1 MAYSFP
7 ASLTITQPDD
17 WHLHVRD
24 GVMLA
29 TTVPATARQFKRA
42 IIMPNLAPPVRDA
55 EEAAGYYQRIKAASP
70 RADFEPLMVLYL
82 TDATTPEMVRAAA
95 ASGIVK
101 ACKLYPAHATT
112 NSAHGV
118 TSLENLFATFEAMAE
133 CGLLLLVHGEVTD
146 GEIDIF
152 DRERIFIDRN
162 LRMLVERFPGL
173 KIVFEHIT
181 TAEAADFVLA
191 GPATIAATIT
201 PQHLLYNR
209 NHMLVGGIRPHN
221 YCLPVLKRRSH
232 QQALQQAVAS
242 GSAKFFLGTDS
253 APHLQHTKETS
264 CGCAGCYSAP
274 AAIELYAEIFGELG
288 ILDKLEA
295 FASFNGP
302 DFYGL
307 PRNSGTV
314 TLVREPWQVPD
325 QVAVGQQAL
334 VPFYAG
340 QTLNW
345 KLVTR

>member
-1 MAYSFP
+1 MAVITP
-7 ASLTITQPDD
+7 DSLVITAPDD

-24 GVMLA
+24 GALLA
-29 TTVPATARQFKRA
+29 TTVPATARQFRRA
-42 IIMPNLAPPVRDA
+42 IIMPNLNPPVRDA
-55 EEAAGYYQRIKAASP
+55 AEAASYYQRIKAAAAG
-70 RADFEPLMVLYL
+70 ADFEPLMVLYL
-82 TDATTPEMVRAAA
+82 TDATTPAMVREAAA
-95 ASGIVK
+95 GGLVK

-118 TSLENLFATFEAMAE
+118 TALENLYATFEAMAE
-133 CGLLLLVHGEVTD
+133 CGLLLLVHGEVTEGD
-146 GEIDIF
+146 VDIF
-152 DRERIFIDRN
+152 DREREFIDRK
-162 LRMLVERFPGL
+162 LRQLIARFPGL
-173 KIVFEHIT
+173 KVVFEHIT
-181 TAEAADFVLA
+181 TAEAADFVMS
-191 GPATIAATIT
+191 GPATLAATIT

-232 QQALQQAVAS
+232 QQALQRAVAS

-274 AAIELYAEIFGELG
+274 AALELYAEVFEQLG
-288 ILDKLEA
+288 ALDKFEA
-295 FASFNGP
+295 FASHHGP

-307 PRNSGTV
+307 ARNSGTV
-314 TLVREPWQVPD
+314 TLRRQPWQLAD
-325 QVAVGQQAL
+325 KVAVGDEAL

-345 KLVTR
+345 QLVEA

>member
-1 MAYSFP
+1 MAVITP
-7 ASLTITQPDD
+7 DSLVITAPDD

-24 GVMLA
+24 GALLA
-29 TTVPATARQFKRA
+29 TTVPATARQFRRA
-42 IIMPNLAPPVRDA
+42 IIMPNLNPPVRDA
-55 EEAAGYYQRIKAASP
+55 AEAAGYYQRIKAAAAG
-70 RADFEPLMVLYL
+70 ADFEPLMVLYL
-82 TDATTPEMVRAAA
+82 TDATTPAMVREAAA
-95 ASGIVK
+95 GGLVK

-118 TSLENLFATFEAMAE
+118 TALENLYPTFEAMAE
-133 CGLLLLVHGEVTD
+133 CGLLLLVHGEVTEGD
-146 GEIDIF
+146 VDIF
-152 DRERIFIDRN
+152 DREREFIDRK
-162 LRMLVERFPGL
+162 LRQLIGRFPGL
-173 KIVFEHIT
+173 KVVFEHIT
-181 TAEAADFVLA
+181 TAEAADFVMS
-191 GPATIAATIT
+191 GPATLAATIT

-221 YCLPVLKRRSH
+221 YCLPVLKRRKH
-232 QQALQQAVAS
+232 QEALQRAVAS

-274 AAIELYAEIFGELG
+274 AALELYAELFDQLA
-288 ILDKLEA
+288 ILDKFEA
-295 FASFNGP
+295 FASHHGP

-314 TLVREPWQVPD
+314 TLRRQPWQVAD
-325 QVAVGQQAL
+325 KIAVGDEAL

-345 KLVTR
+345 QLVEA